1 MRRVLVRNLLP
12 KALFRL
18 QSVREGDESTI
29 DGPRLEKRME
39 KAKDPR
45 ERRRSPRLLM
55 DLPLEYRVINA
66 PYAQGG
72 IVVNASEEG
81 LLINSI
87 KNMPLGTQLNIAV
100 LFPKGFELAN
110 FDVVAEIIRKELHWE
125 EDWEGYQYGLRF
137 VKILEED
144 RHKLSLL
151 LQGHYPLD

>member
-1 MRRVLVRNLLP
+1 
-12 KALFRL
+12 
-18 QSVREGDESTI
+18 
-29 DGPRLEKRME
+29 ME

-45 ERRRSPRLLM
+45 ERRRSPRLMM

-87 KNMPLGTQLNIAV
+87 KNMPLGTKLNIAV

-110 FDVVAEIIRKELHWE
+110 FEVAAEIIRKELHWE

-151 LQGHYPLD
+151 LQGHDTLD

>member
-1 MRRVLVRNLLP
+1 M
-12 KALFRL
+12 K
-18 QSVREGDESTI
+18 GI
-29 DGPRLEKRME
+29 EKN
-39 KAKDPR
+39 KDPR
-45 ERRRSPRLLM
+45 ERRRFPRLWM

-87 KNMPLGTQLNIAV
+87 KNMPIRTKLNIAV

-110 FDVVAEIIRKELHWE
+110 FEVVAEIIRKELHWE

-137 VKILEED
+137 TEILEAD
-144 RHKLSLL
+144 RHKLTQL
-151 LQGHYPLD
+151 LQGQYSLD